1 LTATVALVAAL
12 VAVPVAGTTGRYA
25 DAAGDSGTAPDLTG
39 VTVAGDAL
47 GQVVFTISVNQ
58 VPAQGDVGVM
68 LVLDTDLDPRTGEP
82 THGGA
87 DFVFVEDMVAR
98 KWSFG
103 RWTGAAWDWDTPY
116 ATAEVWSSPTAVTI
130 SVNRSELGNSSAF
143 NFYAISWLDELVD
156 SAPDRGLWN
165 YSFAA
170 DGPEIR
176 RVLTATT
183 PRSGPAAGNAS
194 PSRLSESSCRR
205 APSRCCSCLDPRAT
219 AAARSSPGARCAE
232 AGRGAAPG
240 RFRSRRGS
248 TSSPSSSRS
257 PTAARPRPSRSP
269 TEWSRRSS
277 GRRRAGARRLP
288 LLFARVLTRRFPAVV
303 SVLSEAWRQ
312 STTCS

>member
-1 LTATVALVAAL
+1 MKIRTRLRRVRPLTATVALVAAL
-12 VAVPVAGTTGRYA
+12 IVVPVAGTTGRYA

-47 GQVVFTISVNQ
+47 GQVVLTISVNQ

-183 PRSGPAAGNAS
+183 PRSGPAAGKRFTFTPIGVELP
-194 PSRLSESSCRR
+194 PSAEPLLLVPRPESYSCR
-205 APSRCCSCLDPRAT
+205 AKL
-219 AAARSSPGARCAE
+219 
-232 AGRGAAPG
+232 AGRAL
-240 RFRSRRGS
+240 RGS
-248 TSSPSSSRS
+248 
-257 PTAARPRPSRSP
+257 
-269 TEWSRRSS
+269 
-277 GRRRAGARRLP
+277 RAGRCSWTIPKSARKHKL
-288 LLFARVLTRRFPAVV
+288 AVV
-303 SVLSEAWRQ
+303 VTVAYGGATKTFTFAYRVK
-312 STTCS
+312 